1 MIFYICIDFSE
12 KSIYNLNRVISE
24 RKFYMTFEEAMRERH
39 TVRKFTDKE
48 IPKDIKSK
56 LNTRVFANN
65 EKYSVSIRFMID
77 DTNAFGFL
85 TKAFLTKGV
94 KNYFILSGGNIFTTD
109 EKLGYCGTDLMLYAQ
124 TLGLNTWWVG
134 GTYNRR
140 YINRN
145 ATGDKVLGL
154 IAVGYGE
161 TQGVPHKSKSVNEVC
176 KYEGDMPE
184 WFKNGVE
191 AALLAPTALNKQ
203 AFLIEGKEN
212 NVALSCDN
220 GIFAGVDKGIIKYHF
235 ELGAGTE
242 NFFWVNDL

>member
-48 IPKDIKSK
+48 IPKDIRSK

-65 EKYSVSIRFMID
+65 EKHSVSIRFMID

>member
-48 IPKDIKSK
+48 IPKDIRSK

-161 TQGVPHKSKSVNEVC
+161 TQGVPHKSKSVEDVC

-184 WFKNGVE
+184 WFRNGVE

-203 AFLIEGKEN
+203 AFFIEGKEN
-212 NVALSCDN
+212 NVVLSYSN
-220 GIFAGVDKGIIKYHF
+220 GAFSGVDKGIIKYHF

>member
-1 MIFYICIDFSE
+1 
-12 KSIYNLNRVISE
+12 
-24 RKFYMTFEEAMRERH
+24 MTFEEAMRERH

-48 IPKDIKSK
+48 IPKDIRSK

-65 EKYSVSIRFMID
+65 EKHSVSIRFMID

-220 GIFAGVDKGIIKYHF
+220 GIFAGVDKGIIKYNF
-235 ELGAGTE
+235 EFAT
-242 NFFWVNDL
+242 

>member
-1 MIFYICIDFSE
+1 
-12 KSIYNLNRVISE
+12 
-24 RKFYMTFEEAMRERH
+24 MTFEEAMRERH
-39 TVRKFTDKE
+39 TVRKFTDKD
-48 IPKDIKSK
+48 IPKDIRSK
-56 LNTRVFANN
+56 LNTRMFANN
-65 EKYSVSIRFMID
+65 EKYSVSMRFMID

-85 TKAFLTKGV
+85 TKLFLTKGV
-94 KNYFILSGGNIFTTD
+94 KYYFILSGGNIFTTD

-140 YINRN
+140 YINRH

-161 TQGVPHKSKSVNEVC
+161 NQGVPHKSKSVEEVC

-184 WFKNGVE
+184 WFRNGVE

-203 AFLIEGKEN
+203 AFFIEGKEN
-212 NVALSCDN
+212 NVVLSYSN
-220 GIFAGVDKGIIKYHF
+220 GAFSGVDKGIIKYHF

-242 NFFWVNDL
+242 KFFWVNDL

>member
-48 IPKDIKSK
+48 IPKDIRSK

-65 EKYSVSIRFMID
+65 EKHSVSIRFMID

-161 TQGVPHKSKSVNEVC
+161 TQGVPHKSKSP
-176 KYEGDMPE
+176 PE
-184 WFKNGVE
+184 
-191 AALLAPTALNKQ
+191 
-203 AFLIEGKEN
+203 
-212 NVALSCDN
+212 
-220 GIFAGVDKGIIKYHF
+220 
-235 ELGAGTE
+235 
-242 NFFWVNDL
+242 

>member
-161 TQGVPHKSKSVNEVC
+161 TQGVPHKSRPLDEVC

-203 AFLIEGKEN
+203 AFFIEGKEN

-220 GIFAGVDKGIIKYHF
+220 GIFSGVDKGIVKYHF

>member
-1 MIFYICIDFSE
+1 MIFYIRIDFSE

-48 IPKDIKSK
+48 IPKDIRSK

-65 EKYSVSIRFMID
+65 EKHSVSIRFMID

>member
-134 GTYNRR
+134 GTYNKR

>member
-48 IPKDIKSK
+48 IPKDIRSK

-65 EKYSVSIRFMID
+65 EKHSVSIRFMID

-242 NFFWVNDL
+242 NFFWVNDF

>member
-1 MIFYICIDFSE
+1 
-12 KSIYNLNRVISE
+12 
-24 RKFYMTFEEAMRERH
+24 MTFEEAMRERH

-48 IPKDIKSK
+48 IPKDIRSK

-65 EKYSVSIRFMID
+65 EKHSVSIRFMID